1 MVLRIGIIGAG
12 SNTKLRHIPG
22 FQAIEEVQIVAV
34 CNRSLKSAKK
44 VADTFNIPRI
54 TECPNDII
62 NANDIDAI
70 CIGTWPYMH
79 KQFTIASLEAGKHVL
94 TEARMAMNLAEARE
108 MLVASEASDKVSI
121 CLLYTS
127 PSPRD
132 KRQSRMPSSA

>member
-79 KQFTIASLEAGKHVL
+79 KQFLSLIH
-94 TEARMAMNLAEARE
+94 
-108 MLVASEASDKVSI
+108 I
-121 CLLYTS
+121 
-127 PSPRD
+127 
-132 KRQSRMPSSA
+132 